1 MRVLSIPQPFA
12 QLVVRG
18 IKRLEVRPWGS
29 DFRGRIAIHASSAV
43 PPKSI
48 MKEWRT
54 NREMALRFADQGWVD
69 REDLKALPRS
79 AIVGTVQLAGVHL
92 GQELKGSGLL
102 TWSWATE
109 RMEVATRDPRT
120 GELRPIESK
129 RKALSVQLLRDQYAW
144 VFIEPVEI
152 NPITGVDGAQ
162 RLWNLVGELE
172 GVIEDR
178 ELGSRRG
185 WWRPPAVDPARR
197 AKGIR
202 NWRKVWES
210 QREKL
215 VRDVERRVLIRR
227 EIARTRFT
235 PEVEEQ
241 MHGDLKRYIRR
252 HRVEKHD
259 GHGDHVRVEDQFR
272 QMVGERDVV
281 SAEEFELM
289 LRRKLKNQ
297 RDDSYRAR
305 RGERRREEL
314 LELLTHLEKG
324 AGRSAADRDNIRVR
338 LEVAAERSIE
348 EEEEDYE
355 FVRRELYPVGKEK
368 AERATERMLERK
380 AEERREKRRREEQEQ
395 AVWEARVIIEVL
407 EKMWGLRDDED

>member
-1 MRVLSIPQPFA
+1 M
-12 QLVVRG
+12 
-18 IKRLEVRPWGS
+18 RPWGT

-48 MKEWRT
+48 MKDWRT

-69 REDLKALPRS
+69 RDDLKALPRS

-92 GQELKGSGLL
+92 GKELKGSGLL
-102 TWSWATE
+102 TWNSATE
-109 RMEVATRDPRT
+109 RMEVAARDPRT
-120 GELRPIESK
+120 GALRPIESR
-129 RKALSVQLLRDQYAW
+129 RKALNVKLLPDHYAW

-152 NPITGVDGAQ
+152 NPITDVDGAQ

-178 ELGSRRG
+178 ERGSRRG

-210 QREKL
+210 QRERL
-215 VRDVERRVLIRR
+215 VRDVEQRVLTRR

-235 PEVEEQ
+235 PQVEEQ
-241 MHGDLKRYIRR
+241 LQTDLERYIRR
-252 HRVEKHD
+252 NRVEKHD
-259 GHGDHVRVEDQFR
+259 GHGEHVRVEDRFR
-272 QMVGERDVV
+272 QVIGGRDVV
-281 SAEEFELM
+281 SAEEFELL
-289 LRRKLKNQ
+289 LRRRLKKE
-297 RDDSYRAR
+297 RDDSYHAR

-314 LELLTHLEKG
+314 LELLTLLEKG
-324 AGRSAADRDNIRVR
+324 VGRTAADRDNIRVQ

-380 AEERREKRRREEQEQ
+380 AEERRETRRREEQEQ
-395 AVWEARVIIEVL
+395 AAWEARVIIEVL
-407 EKMWGLRDDED
+407 ERMWGLKTDDE